1 MKLAIGFL
9 IVSIVLCVIVNV
21 VAFFAEKVQKK
32 KTKEM
37 VKDNEKA

>member
-1 MKLAIGFL
+1 MKFAIGFL
-9 IVSIVLCVIVNV
+9 IISIILCIIVNV
-21 VAFFAEKVQKK
+21 TAFFAEKVQKK